1 MHLLQS
7 KEPLSVL
14 GALQN
19 TEVHPAPESMHSQC
33 CSLPV
38 IPIRM
43 TRLLQKH
50 QDKLLAKWA
59 SSSYLSSATTICK
72 IRMRSWRLEEKK
84 KSKEPLNLPQ
94 LWRSLLRIRTWICER
109 SRVMRLTLFLASW
122 WRSRALKPTKDLT
135 VRVQST
141 YPQRSNS
148 PKQLDSK
155 THSSSSMSLLP
166 SHSSMLQVESAKKDW
181 LSLVEDLFVLIHKD
195 EQQKH
200 YKCLKSS
207 RALRQRS
214 KATKR
219 GKRVQRWAT
228 SVPTRMYLVSSMQQA
243 VADSLWS
250 PKLRKIAPRLPICNK
265 NWMLRNARKS
275 SFKTS
280 LAKSCKTAQTN
291 LKNTISKSSSRDIG
305 TSRQRKVGCTCKLK

>member
-1 MHLLQS
+1 MSSPTWKMSVKHATKANVLMRQLGQYHRVTHLSSVMHLLQS

-122 WRSRALKPTKDLT
+122 WRSRALKPTKDPT
-135 VRVQST
+135 VKVQ
-141 YPQRSNS
+141 
-148 PKQLDSK
+148 
-155 THSSSSMSLLP
+155 
-166 SHSSMLQVESAKKDW
+166 
-181 LSLVEDLFVLIHKD
+181 
-195 EQQKH
+195 
-200 YKCLKSS
+200 
-207 RALRQRS
+207 
-214 KATKR
+214 
-219 GKRVQRWAT
+219 
-228 SVPTRMYLVSSMQQA
+228 
-243 VADSLWS
+243 
-250 PKLRKIAPRLPICNK
+250 
-265 NWMLRNARKS
+265 
-275 SFKTS
+275 
-280 LAKSCKTAQTN
+280 
-291 LKNTISKSSSRDIG
+291 
-305 TSRQRKVGCTCKLK
+305 